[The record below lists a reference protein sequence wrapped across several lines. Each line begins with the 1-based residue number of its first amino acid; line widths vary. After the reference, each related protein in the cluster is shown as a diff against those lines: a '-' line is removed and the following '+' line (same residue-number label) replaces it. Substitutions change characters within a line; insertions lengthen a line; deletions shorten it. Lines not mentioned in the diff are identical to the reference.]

1 VEEAMNT
8 SKKVLIVEDEAVLRS
23 VIARNLTAH
32 GYEVIEAGTTAEAI
46 ERLAD
51 VPDIVLLD
59 INLPDRTGWDVLR
72 HLKREGRDIP
82 AVIVSAVRVSPE
94 RLAEFK
100 PLAYLPKPFPIE
112 SLLAVVEGRTDEDQS
127 FVTATSEQHQEVNDG

>member
-1 VEEAMNT
+1 MD
-8 SKKVLIVEDEAVLRS
+8 KKRVLIVEDEAVLRS

-32 GYEVIEAGTTAEAI
+32 GCDVIEVETTTQAI

-51 VPDIVLLD
+51 EPDLILLD
-59 INLPDRTGWDVLR
+59 INLPDRSGWDVLR
-72 HLKREGRDIP
+72 HLKRAGREVP
-82 AVIVSAVRVSPE
+82 TVIVSAVRVSPE

-112 SLLAVVEGRTDEDQS
+112 SLLAIVEGRTSEDQT
-127 FVTATSEQHQEVNDG
+127 FVTATSEQYQEQSNG